1 MVETVLRWPPALLLA
16 GVAVPTPVGGR
27 PCGGP
32 LGVVDLGLGGPGLA
46 PSANLN
52 PDEPTLPALFEPV
65 HGSAPD
71 IAGQNLADPRATLMS
86 LAMLLDSLAH
96 HHPAIGNAAQHL
108 HDLIQADL
116 AREADGE
123 AFPGTR
129 ETGQRL
135 CQWLSA

>member
-1 MVETVLRWPPALLLA
+1 MERHRTVRLAVQELLNL
-16 GVAVPTPVGGR
+16 GGR
-27 PCGGP
+27 M
-32 LGVVDLGLGGPGLA
+32 
-46 PSANLN
+46 
-52 PDEPTLPALFEPV
+52 LPQFIRRALT
-65 HGSAPD
+65 D
-71 IAGQNLADPRATLMS
+71 
-86 LAMLLDSLAH
+86 
-96 HHPAIGNAAQHL
+96 HPAIGNAAQHL